1 MFQLPANR
9 HASLCTPGKLH
20 NRRAW
25 YPKTDCA
32 GVHRKHAETI
42 GSAGLLGVHS
52 ERTKVEALIGLGPVF
67 VSQAVETPRQVQQ
80 SASVGMRPQNTI
92 ANVQ

>member
-9 HASLCTPGKLH
+9 HAALRTPGKLH
-20 NRRAW
+20 NRLGTG
-25 YPKTDCA
+25 KQDCA

-80 SASVGMRPQNTI
+80 SASGGMRPQNTF